1 MRMREIQSLAE
12 MPERGIYKIVSDNR
26 NFRWHFCRIIVIPQ
40 ASNDVKVFI
49 LFHQTERDALYDQ
62 SWDVTDLGKD
72 WHWQYA
78 IKVSEHSTFVLDN
91 GVMPGCRLFLI
102 SDDSDHI
109 PC

>member
-26 NFRWHFCRIIVIPQ
+26 NFRWHFCRIIVAGQ
-40 ASNDVKVFI
+40 ASSVEVFI

-62 SWDVTDLGKD
+62 SWDVTDKD

-78 IKVSEHSTFVLDN
+78 IDEHTFALDF